1 MLKKI
6 VAIGP
11 ESTGKSTLCELLAR
25 HFRTAWVPEFAR
37 EYLLKLGRPYTYEDL
52 TTIAKGQLDAED
64 KYALSLLN
72 NADFAPFLSDDLDE
86 KLLFVDTDMYVMKV
100 WGEFVF
106 DRCPPFVLEQ
116 IVQRQYDLYLLCNN
130 DLPWVRDKLREYPDL
145 ETRQRLF
152 YIYKDILVNQSVP
165 WVEIGGSPQQRL
177 ETAIRAVTSLGVLR

>member
-72 NADFAPFLSDDLDE
+72 NADFAPFLSDDW
-86 KLLFVDTDMYVMKV
+86 MKSCYS
-100 WGEFVF
+100 W
-106 DRCPPFVLEQ
+106 
-116 IVQRQYDLYLLCNN
+116 
-130 DLPWVRDKLREYPDL
+130 
-145 ETRQRLF
+145 
-152 YIYKDILVNQSVP
+152 
-165 WVEIGGSPQQRL
+165 
-177 ETAIRAVTSLGVLR
+177 IRICTS